1 MNKFI
6 AISLAALLSGC
17 ASVPQV
23 ITKEKLTIVTPDRS
37 MYACPTVQ
45 NYPNPDTL
53 TDIEVAKLLVELE
66 KNNTECRRSIKA
78 IQNFIDQA
86 KTRTNS

>member
-6 AISLAALLSGC
+6 IIGLAALLAGC
-17 ASVPQV
+17 ASTPQV
-23 ITKEKLTIVTPDRS
+23 ITKEKLTVVTPDRS
-37 MYACPTVQ
+37 MYKCQVVQ
-45 NYPNPDTL
+45 SYPNPETL

-78 IQNFIDQA
+78 IQNFIEQA
-86 KTRTNS
+86 KTRTDS